1 LRLTLQARAAIA
13 SRPPTVR
20 SRSTN
25 DHLFIFGLDGRTA
38 EARRVRDLIAMMVD
52 ALGGK
57 ESATDEE
64 KSLAREAAFAIAS
77 SERTQARIL
86 RGEQVDLK
94 EASRLANIAAR
105 YRKDVRLRQKAK
117 AGTPK
122 PMGALALHFANPPAR
137 EARE

>member
-1 LRLTLQARAAIA
+1 MQARPAAVP
-13 SRPPTVR
+13 RPPTVR

-38 EARRVRDLIAMMVD
+38 EARRVRDLIATMVD

-86 RGEQVDLK
+86 RGEEVDLK

-105 YRKDVRLRQKAK
+105 YRKDIRARQKAK
-117 AGTPK
+117 GKAPSTT
-122 PMGALALHFANPPAR
+122 MTLAEYAAAKAAQRPVAA
-137 EARE
+137 E